1 MKMLDGPQAIGQ
13 TVVAVA
19 ATASD
24 GSAVSYSVAA
34 VRVNGTADTDP
45 PDAGDIADSDLSSS
59 FAITGGGNLVYT
71 GSAQMLIW
79 QGLKT
84 ASQSPSQRHLV
95 M

>member
-1 MKMLDGPQAIGQ
+1 M

-45 PDAGDIADSDLSSS
+45 LDAGDIADSDLSSS
-59 FAITGGGNLVYT
+59 FAITGGNLVYT
-71 GSAQMLIW
+71 GSGSDADLA
-79 QGLKT
+79 GPKT
-84 ASQSPSQRHLV
+84 ASQSLSQRHLV